1 MQILLQDGRHMQNLL
16 CFRAGMD
23 HKTYYDL
30 EWGSE
35 IYYASE
41 PDALWNLLWYG
52 MQPKIY
58 YDLELFQ
65 KKYKFQSSLP
75 KITLSLADLCLFGSD
90 NILDQVR
97 LYIYLY

>member
-41 PDALWNLLWYG
+41 RDALWNLLWYG

-65 KKYKFQSSLP
+65 KNYKFQSSLP
-75 KITLSLADLCLFGSD
+75 SGVGHSVSPSFVCLVV
-90 NILDQVR
+90 I
-97 LYIYLY
+97 IY